1 MRRLSV
7 MAAALAAVV
16 AVGCNSSDNRA
27 ANGSAVGTAGRAE
40 NSVSSGDRDFVRD
53 VAVMNMAEIELSR
66 TALQK
71 AAGADVKKFAQMMID
86 DHPPAGDKLKAVA
99 AQHRIEVPAQL
110 DDKHREHGEK
120 LAAKQGLEFDKD
132 YADAMVDGHQ
142 DFVDKLESRI
152 DKDTLSK
159 WRASRDNTAHG
170 TATGTAHGSAT
181 ANPPANPDAKVEA
194 AAVTAEKSDDPAT
207 MAINQWAAQ
216 TYPVAYA
223 HLEAAKALRDGVK
236 KRSTN

>member
-16 AVGCNSSDNRA
+16 AVGCNNSDNRA
-27 ANGSAVGTAGRAE
+27 ANGSAVGTAGRAD

-53 VAVMNMAEIELSR
+53 VSVMNMAEIELSR

-71 AAGADVKKFAQMMID
+71 GAGADVKKFAQMMID

-99 AQHRIEVPAQL
+99 SQHQIEVPAQL
-110 DDKHREHGEK
+110 DDKHREQGEK
-120 LAAKQGLEFDKD
+120 LAAKTGLEFDKD

-152 DKDTLSK
+152 DKETLSK
-159 WRASRDNTAHG
+159 WRASRENTAHG
-170 TATGTAHGSAT
+170 TGAGSGSAT
-181 ANPPANPDAKVEA
+181 ANPPANPDASVEA
-194 AAVTAEKSDDPAT
+194 AAVTPEKSDDRVT

-223 HLEAAKALRDGVK
+223 HLQAAKALRDGVK